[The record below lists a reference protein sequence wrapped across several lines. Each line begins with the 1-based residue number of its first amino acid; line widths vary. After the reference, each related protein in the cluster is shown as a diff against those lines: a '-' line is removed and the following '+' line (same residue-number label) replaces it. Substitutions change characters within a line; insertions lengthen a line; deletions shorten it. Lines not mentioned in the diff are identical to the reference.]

1 MAPFID
7 RQLSAQLARAGED
20 KQVEAIIVVDADPD
34 LPATVGVQER
44 LEQVI
49 EGAIGRTGEHPA
61 SVRYFAGANASVIL
75 ASGRFI
81 REILEDEHIAVAS
94 ATDVDVMAFFS

>member
-1 MAPFID
+1 MATFID
-7 RQLSAQLARAGED
+7 RRLRDQLAEAGED
-20 KQVEAIIVVDADPD
+20 NQVEAVIVVDADPD
-34 LPATVGVQER
+34 LPAIGSVQKR

-49 EGAIGRTGEHPA
+49 EGAIERTGEHPA

-94 ATDVDVMAFFS
+94 ATDVDVIAFFS